1 MTTPTGPLVDADTYD
16 VIDNA
21 LLDLATRRHAWLG
34 DELVVIGLLTSLI
47 DQAERFLPEHVVTAR
62 ENGHTWRK
70 LAVLLN
76 TSPDEARLR
85 FDPDSPI
92 ADGRWPYDIP

>member
-1 MTTPTGPLVDADTYD
+1 MTTPSAPRTDDDTYD

-34 DELVVIGLLTSLI
+34 DELAVIGLLTSLI
-47 DQAERFLPEHVVTAR
+47 DQAERFLPQHVITAHD
-62 ENGHTWRK
+62 NGHSWDD
-70 LAVLLN
+70 LAALLH
-76 TSPDEARLR
+76 TSPHEARLR

-92 ADGRWPYDIP
+92 AHRRWPYDID